1 VEENS
6 ILNKSTENRS
16 DSRNILNQYYSV
28 QFAVNDRGPAYLF
41 KLRDISS
48 KGICILVKEDSFV
61 LKKLHVGDI
70 LNMEFNQPETLN
82 SSRSLKTQITSK
94 DPHYHI
100 AGHVLVELSVVEE
113 QRTLLAYNS

>member
-1 VEENS
+1 VEENT
-6 ILNKSTENRS
+6 ILNKSIENRS

-61 LKKLHVGDI
+61 LKQLQVGDI
-70 LNMEFNQPETLN
+70 LNMEFNQPEPLN
-82 SSRSLKTQITSK
+82 SSRSLRTQITSK
-94 DPHYHI
+94 YPHYHI
-100 AGHVLVELSVVEE
+100 AGHVLVELSIVEE
-113 QRTLLAYNS
+113 YETQSLCN